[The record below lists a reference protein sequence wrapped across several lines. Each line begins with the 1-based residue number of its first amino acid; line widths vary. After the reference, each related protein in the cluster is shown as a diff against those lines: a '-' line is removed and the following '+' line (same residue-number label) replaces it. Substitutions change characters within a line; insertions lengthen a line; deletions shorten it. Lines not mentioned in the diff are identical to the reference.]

1 MLRMDAKTNIKY
13 LMDKSG
19 LNPTSL
25 ATALEKMF
33 PDEVRVPQATIFRI
47 VEGITRDP
55 RTSSLAPIAKFFQVS
70 LSDLRSKDL
79 RTQDSGVVTPVADEG
94 TGSMAAINYYAAK
107 GSCGGGAHNEEAEP
121 KGQLIKESGFF
132 KKYGVKPENLAA
144 IYADGSSMADFIV
157 DGDMVI
163 IDKTKTEPQS
173 GKIFAIQHPDGL
185 RIKQLRREIDGT
197 WVLESR
203 NPDKR
208 AYPDE
213 RITPE
218 NVGLLK
224 IIGRFVYR
232 QGG

>member
-1 MLRMDAKTNIKY
+1 MDAKTNIKY
-13 LMDKSG
+13 LLERSG
-19 LNPTSL
+19 MNPTSL
-25 ATALEKMF
+25 ATALEKFF
-33 PDEVRVPQATIFRI
+33 PEDKWVPQATIFRI
-47 VEGITRDP
+47 VEGITKDP
-55 RTSSLAPIAKFFQVS
+55 RTSSLAPIAEYFGVNI
-70 LSDLRSKDL
+70 SDLRTKDL
-79 RTQDSGVVTPVADEG
+79 RVMEESTPRIQDENGIAC
-94 TGSMAAINYYAAK
+94 INYYSAK
-107 GSCGGGAHNEEAEP
+107 GSCGGGAHNEDAEP
-121 KGQLIKESGFF
+121 KGQLIKEASFF
-132 KKYGVKPENLAA
+132 KKYNVKPENLAA

-208 AYPDE
+208 NYPDE

-224 IIGRFVYR
+224 ILGRFVYR

>member
-1 MLRMDAKTNIKY
+1 M
-13 LMDKSG
+13 
-19 LNPTSL
+19 NPTSL
-25 ATALEKMF
+25 ASALEKMF
-33 PDEVRVPQATIFRI
+33 PDEIKVPQATIFRI
-47 VEGITRDP
+47 VEGITKDP
-55 RTSSLAPIAKFFQVS
+55 RTSSLAPIAKFFNVS

-79 RTQDSGVVTPVADEG
+79 SEQEHNVQAPASNENAGI
-94 TGSMAAINYYAAK
+94 AAINYYAAK
-107 GSCGGGAHNEEAEP
+107 GSCGGGAHNEDAEP
-121 KGQLIKESGFF
+121 KGQLIKEYGFF
-132 KKYGVKPENLAA
+132 KKYNVKPENLAA
-144 IYADGSSMADFIV
+144 IYADGNSMADFIV

-203 NPDKR
+203 NQDKR
-208 AYPDE
+208 TYPDE

-218 NVGLLK
+218 NVDLLK

>member
-1 MLRMDAKTNIKY
+1 MDAKTNIKY

-19 LNPTSL
+19 MNPTSL

-33 PDEVRVPQATIFRI
+33 PDDVRVPQATIFRI
-47 VEGITRDP
+47 VEGITKDP
-55 RTSSLAPIAKFFQVS
+55 RTSSLAPIAKFFNVS

-79 RTQDSGVVTPVADEG
+79 RGHEGSQPASAGVSDDSINI
-94 TGSMAAINYYAAK
+94 AAINYYAAK
-107 GSCGGGAHNEEAEP
+107 GSCGGGAHNEDAEP
-121 KGQLIKESGFF
+121 KGQLIKELGFF

-163 IDKTKTEPQS
+163 IDQTKTEPQS

-208 AYPDE
+208 TYPDE

>member
-1 MLRMDAKTNIKY
+1 MDAKTNIKY
-13 LMDKSG
+13 LMDKAG

-25 ATALEKMF
+25 ATALEKKF
-33 PDEVRVPQATIFRI
+33 PVDMWVPQATIFRI
-47 VEGITRDP
+47 VEGITKDP
-55 RTSSLAPIAKFFQVS
+55 RTSSLSPIADFFKVS
-70 LSDLRSKDL
+70 LSDLRSTDL
-79 RTQDSGVVTPVADEG
+79 RSAEASLPAPDMDDGGLAR
-94 TGSMAAINYYAAK
+94 INYYAAK
-107 GSCGGGAHNEEAEP
+107 GSCGGGAHNEDAEA
-121 KGQLIKESGFF
+121 KGQLIKELGFF
-132 KKYGVKPENLAA
+132 KKYNVKPENLAA

-213 RITPE
+213 RITPD

-224 IIGRFVYR
+224 ILGRFVYR